1 MAAPAQNQLSAREL
15 QALVADNPIFADFN
29 AAQFET
35 MLSIVEGIRRVE
47 AGVFL
52 LREGDRADTLFIIQ
66 TGRFEVVKRE
76 EQGEQL
82 HRLAT
87 LGPGMSIGEIAL
99 LDRGPRSASVRALV
113 GGTVLVIPI
122 RAFERVTAAD
132 AQMKIALGHQ
142 LARRL
147 RTINEVAVC
156 SLRDRLHEALIRAEM
171 GRLMCRLLIGT
182 CLYMYALGVTI
193 WLQQYL
199 PSTTPISIVI
209 LLAFATSLFINIK
222 TSSFPAN
229 AYGFNTRNW
238 QVAVKEALLFS
249 LPVAG
254 LIVLA
259 KAIMIHSIPA
269 LADEPLFDLYRSK
282 HVSLPVAGLLLL
294 AYTVFA
300 PVQEVIARAVQS
312 ALMLYLRGRFRVVL
326 AILVSTMLFSA
337 THLHTSLAL
346 ALEVFPL
353 GLFWGWLYLRNPTL
367 IGVSLSH
374 ILLGQFAFFAVGIP
388 D

>member
-1 MAAPAQNQLSAREL
+1 MKGEE
-15 QALVADNPIFADFN
+15 D
-29 AAQFET
+29 
-35 MLSIVEGIRRVE
+35 
-47 AGVFL
+47 
-52 LREGDRADTLFIIQ
+52 GDH
-66 TGRFEVVKRE
+66 
-76 EQGEQL
+76 L
-82 HRLAT
+82 HRVAT

-99 LDRGPRSASVRALV
+99 LDRGPRSASVRALDDAS
-113 GGTVLVIPI
+113 VLVIPI
-122 RAFERVTAAD
+122 REFERVAAAD
-132 AQMKIALGHQ
+132 AQMKIALVHEV
-142 LARRL
+142 ARRL
-147 RTINEVAVC
+147 RTTNEVAVC
-156 SLRDRLHEALIRAEM
+156 SLRERLQEALIRDEM
-171 GRLMCRLLIGT
+171 GRLMCRLLIGS
-182 CLYMYALGVTI
+182 CLYMYALGVTL

-209 LLAFATSLFINIK
+209 LAAFATSLSVNIK
-222 TSSFPAN
+222 TSSFPAS
-229 AYGFNTRNW
+229 AYGFTTRNW

-259 KAIMIHSIPA
+259 KAIMIHSVPA
-269 LADEPLFDLYRSK
+269 MAGEPLFDLYRSK
-282 HVSLPVAGLLLL
+282 QVSASIEALLLL

-300 PVQEVIARAVQS
+300 PVQEMIARAVQS

-337 THLHTSLAL
+337 THLHTSPAL

-374 ILLGQFAFFAVGIP
+374 ILLGPFAFYVVGVP